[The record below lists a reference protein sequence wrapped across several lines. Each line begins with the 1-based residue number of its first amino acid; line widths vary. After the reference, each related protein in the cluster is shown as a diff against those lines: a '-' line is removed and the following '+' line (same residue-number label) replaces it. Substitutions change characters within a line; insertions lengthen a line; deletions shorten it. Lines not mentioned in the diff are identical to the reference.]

1 MKARR
6 CECGE
11 DVFDLEDGIVV
22 DETIDGT
29 PDDVEHECQFSEDL
43 N

>member
-11 DVFDLEDGIVV
+11 DVFDLDDEITV
-22 DETIDGT
+22 DSTIDDT
-29 PDDVEHECQFSEDL
+29 PDDVEHECRFSEDL
-43 N
+43 S